1 MSNPRGSLFLISST
15 FAAFVSR
22 CSVSI
27 FDATAVKLEAGESRM
42 PTEMLHRA
50 TACIRSVNR
59 SCLCIKYRAERGNET
74 LRGFFSVFME
84 CLGIHISLL
93 VYHNWLVSSV
103 SCVTIDFYSLNISGY
118 SCWRSRQW
126 KTMEWLCYNLVELFK
141 EVVKIRVTF
150 FSPSQL
156 CGNWRNALK

>member
-59 SCLCIKYRAERGNET
+59 SCLCIKYRAEGGNET

-84 CLGIHISLL
+84 CWDSHLTS
-93 VYHNWLVSSV
+93 
-103 SCVTIDFYSLNISGY
+103 
-118 SCWRSRQW
+118 
-126 KTMEWLCYNLVELFK
+126 
-141 EVVKIRVTF
+141 RVT
-150 FSPSQL
+150 QL
-156 CGNWRNALK
+156 TRFVRIV

>member
-59 SCLCIKYRAERGNET
+59 SCLCIKYRAEGGNET
-74 LRGFFSVFME
+74 LRGFFSVFTE
-84 CLGIHISLL
+84 CLGFASHF
-93 VYHNWLVSSV
+93 
-103 SCVTIDFYSLNISGY
+103 SCITTDSFRPYRVWPSTFTLSTSQVTPADVPGSGKLWND
-118 SCWRSRQW
+118 CAII
-126 KTMEWLCYNLVELFK
+126 L
-141 EVVKIRVTF
+141 
-150 FSPSQL
+150 
-156 CGNWRNALK
+156 